1 MVAEIFQRFVQE
13 SPVAVM
19 VRATLENAFA
29 APALDEL
36 FTQTVEQQY
45 TRTLLFST
53 VVELM
58 TTVVLRQEK
67 SIHAAFQQ
75 RREQLGVGISSLYEK
90 LGRMETG
97 VSEALVRHSVRQ
109 VEPVLK
115 ELEPTPEEILPG
127 YEVRILDGHHLA
139 GTERRLKPLRRTRA
153 GALPGQ
159 SLVALDPQCKLIRHV
174 RCCEDGHTQERALVA
189 DALGW
194 VEPGQVWVADRNFA
208 TTRWIFGVVA
218 RGGHV
223 VVREHAST
231 LHWVAVGPVQVAG
244 RCETGSV
251 TEQELQI
258 ADEQGTVLRL
268 RRLTV
273 RLDRPTQDGD
283 RVIVVLTTL
292 PPEVAAAAVA
302 EVYRKR
308 WRIEGA
314 FQDLTVILQCEPN
327 TLGYPPAA
335 LFAFCLAVMAYNV
348 LRVTRA
354 ALGAAHGAEKVER
367 EVSSYYLAQELA
379 KVFPGLAIA
388 LPAEEW
394 EKYGRMPPLEFAEQ
408 LRQWARQARLWRYQ
422 KHPRG
427 PKKPRPRRVSGAKI
441 GHVATARLLANRK

>member
-58 TTVVLRQEK
+58 TTVVLRQEQ

-139 GTERRLKPLRRTRA
+139 GTEHRLKPLRRTRA

-159 SLVALDPQCKLIRHV
+159 SLVALDPAVQ
-174 RCCEDGHTQERALVA
+174 A
-189 DALGW
+189 DPARPLLRGRPYPGAGLSGRQPWAGSNRGRYGWPTATLPRPAGFLGW
-194 VEPGQVWVADRNFA
+194 LP
-208 TTRWIFGVVA
+208 VVGTWWCA
-218 RGGHV
+218 NMPRRCTGWL
-223 VVREHAST
+223 S
-231 LHWVAVGPVQVAG
+231 G
-244 RCETGSV
+244 RCRW
-251 TEQELQI
+251 Q
-258 ADEQGTVLRL
+258 
-268 RRLTV
+268 
-273 RLDRPTQDGD
+273 
-283 RVIVVLTTL
+283 
-292 PPEVAAAAVA
+292 AAV
-302 EVYRKR
+302 R
-308 WRIEGA
+308 
-314 FQDLTVILQCEPN
+314 
-327 TLGYPPAA
+327 
-335 LFAFCLAVMAYNV
+335 
-348 LRVTRA
+348 RA
-354 ALGAAHGAEKVER
+354 A
-367 EVSSYYLAQELA
+367 
-379 KVFPGLAIA
+379 
-388 LPAEEW
+388 
-394 EKYGRMPPLEFAEQ
+394 
-408 LRQWARQARLWRYQ
+408 
-422 KHPRG
+422 
-427 PKKPRPRRVSGAKI
+427 
-441 GHVATARLLANRK
+441 

>member
-36 FTQTVEQQY
+36 FAQTAEQQY

-53 VVELM
+53 AVEVM

-67 SIHAAFQQ
+67 SLHAAFQQ
-75 RREQLGVGISSLYEK
+75 RREQLAVGISSLYEK
-90 LGRMETG
+90 LARMETG
-97 VSEALVRHSVRQ
+97 VSEALVRHSVVRIA
-109 VEPVLK
+109 PVLQ
-115 ELEPTPEEILPG
+115 ELEPTPEEVLAG
-127 YEVRILDGHHLA
+127 YEVRILDGHHLE
-139 GTERRLKPLRRTRA
+139 GTEHRLKPLRRLRA

-159 SLVALDPQCKLIRHV
+159 SLVALDPQRKLIRHV
-174 RCCEDGHTQERALVA
+174 HCCEDGHTQERALV
-189 DALGW
+189 DEALAW

-231 LHWVAVGPVQVAG
+231 LHWVAAGPVRVAG
-244 RCETGSV
+244 RCETGSLS
-251 TEQELQI
+251 EQELQI
-258 ADEQGTVLRL
+258 ADEHGEVLTL
-268 RRLTV
+268 RRITL
-273 RLDRPTQDGD
+273 RLDRPTRDGD

-292 PPEVAAAAVA
+292 PTEVRAAVVA
-302 EVYRKR
+302 ELYRQR

-335 LFAFCLAVMAYNV
+335 LFAFCLAVVAYNV
-348 LRVTRA
+348 VRLTRA
-354 ALGAAHGAEKVER
+354 ALGAAHGQAMIER

-379 KVFPGLAIA
+379 KVFTGMAIA

-394 EKYGRMPPLEFAEQ
+394 EEYGRMVPAELARQ
-408 LRQWARQARLWRYQ
+408 LRQWAQHAPLWRYQ
-422 KHPRG
+422 KHRRG
-427 PKKPRPRRVSGAKI
+427 PKKPRPRQASGAKI
-441 GHVATARLLANRK
+441 SHVATARLLANMK

>member
-36 FTQTVEQQY
+36 FAQTAEQQY

-53 VVELM
+53 VVEVM
-58 TTVVLRQEK
+58 TAVVLRQEQ
-67 SIHAAFQQ
+67 SLHAAFQQ
-75 RREQLGVGISSLYEK
+75 RREQVAVGISSLYEK
-90 LGRMETG
+90 LARMETG
-97 VSEALVRHSVRQ
+97 VSEALVRHSIVRIA
-109 VEPVLK
+109 PVLQ
-115 ELEPTPEEILPG
+115 ELAPTPEEVLAG
-127 YEVRILDGHHLA
+127 SEVRILDGHHLE
-139 GTERRLKPLRRTRA
+139 GPEHRLKPLRRTRA

-159 SLVALDPQCKLIRHV
+159 SLVALDPQRKLICPVHS
-174 RCCEDGHTQERALVA
+174 CEDGHTQERALV
-189 DALGW
+189 DEALVW

-231 LHWVAVGPVQVAG
+231 LHWVAAGPLRAAG
-244 RCETGSV
+244 RCETGSLS
-251 TEQELQI
+251 EQELQI
-258 ADEQGTVLRL
+258 ADERGAVLTL
-268 RRLTV
+268 RRITL
-273 RLDRPTQDGD
+273 RLDRPTRDGD

-292 PPEVAAAAVA
+292 PAVVLAAVVA

-314 FQDLTVILQCEPN
+314 FQELTVILQCEPN

-335 LFAFCLAVMAYNV
+335 LFAFCLAVVASNV

-354 ALGAAHGAEKVER
+354 ALGAAHGQDIIER

-379 KVFPGLAIA
+379 KVFAGMAIA
-388 LPAEEW
+388 LPAAEW
-394 EKYGRMPPLEFAEQ
+394 AEYGRMSPAELARQ
-408 LRQWARQARLWRYQ
+408 LRQWAQQAPLWRYQ

-427 PKKPRPRRVSGAKI
+427 PKKPRPRRASGAKI
-441 GHVATARLLANRK
+441 SHVATARLLVNMK